1 MARQVDLDNRDQVV
15 AFLDEHVLN
24 AEKVGELAGLTR
36 NSVYVYAGRDGLGF
50 PQPLPFLTRQR
61 PDPDHRVVPPLRM
74 ADTLPVRIGS
84 FFCSCA

>member
-50 PQPLPFLTRQR
+50 PEPLPFGSPRCQFWLRQDILNWIETRR
-61 PDPDHRVVPPLRM
+61 
-74 ADTLPVRIGS
+74 A
-84 FFCSCA
+84 